1 MTRTP
6 MSDPD
11 VFLDTEEHRYEIMAD
26 GGLAGFALYDS
37 TGGSVRFTHTEIQ
50 RRFTGRGLGA
60 RLIGAALDDVRRQ
73 GRTATPVCP
82 FVAGY
87 IRRHPE
93 YVDLVD
99 AAHRGPFTG

>member
-1 MTRTP
+1 MTRTQLP
-6 MSDPD
+6 DPD

-26 GGLAGFALYDS
+26 GGLAGFAIYDS
-37 TGGSVRFTHTEIQ
+37 RPASVVFTHTEI
-50 RRFTGRGLGA
+50 RRQFAGRGLGA

-73 GRTATPVCP
+73 GRTATPLCP

-99 AAHRGPFTG
+99 EAHRGEFTG